1 VKEFLLRLVGCLPAR
16 FRDDFGAGVG
26 EQIEVDYER
35 ARSRGWGAAVAF
47 TVVTAGDLLLVAALE
62 RVRPGRPGAWG
73 MDTEKRRGDGMMR
86 TWWRDLAFAW
96 RSLRRSPSFMLTAVG
111 TIGVALGITSAIF
124 AVVQKVLIEPLPYED
139 ADRLVYIAASAPG
152 FDFPDEFGVSLEF
165 YFEYR
170 ELTDVLEDVGTFN
183 SFTNTLRIGDRVERV
198 RMSIPTPSMFTTLG
212 VQPMIGRLPVAED
225 EQDVMLISHAAWQD
239 WFGADPSVIGRGFE
253 VAGGTRTVIG
263 VMGPDFAFPNEGVLV
278 WIPNNVRN
286 EGLNPGRF
294 GVSLV
299 GRVPEGVE
307 LEAVRARLRD
317 ASRVFPE
324 KYGGSAR
331 YLRLMELHEPIVR
344 PLEDELFGFVKA
356 PLWVLLGS
364 MTVVLLIACANVTNL
379 FLVRSERNLRDLA
392 VRRAIGAGSAQ
403 LARLQLSE
411 SVVIA
416 GMAGVL
422 AVGLAWV
429 TLPALV
435 SSAPGQVPRLSEAV
449 LTPSTLAFTLLLC
462 LIVAFV
468 CGLPPAM
475 RAAGARTSA
484 LREGARGTTRRRHR
498 GRDALVT
505 LQTALA
511 LTLLVGSGL
520 LLRSFQALQAVDP
533 GYDVEDVFTFQMAIE
548 DEPGLEDAVS
558 LARFHLDF
566 LDRLRALP
574 GVASAGIVE
583 NVPLNEGVGVGPFQ
597 TEATMDDEGAA
608 PTLGRTWAAGDYFE
622 VMNIGLLRGRTFEDA
637 EQLDNPGS
645 VIVSERAAELLWPGE
660 DPIGKRLYWSLFESW
675 ETVVGVVEDVMQ
687 YDFRDE
693 VQPAHGLLPACRAGP
708 GGLGVLV
715 SGVRSQDRTR
725 RRDRAGG
732 PGSGARGSAVGP
744 DVSGLHHGRT
754 RGRHHDRGHLH
765 DDGARCRLGDGAP
778 PGGGGAVRRALLR
791 GRRAHPR
798 DRGADGAWRARR
810 GRAPHGR
817 SSGRPGRQRRSRRR
831 ARRGGRRVSGT
842 GKSPLRRELG
852 RPAHVRARRG
862 DHALCRHRS
871 QLPPRSSCVEPR
883 SGGVAAVGL
892 RVGRAVGAVL
902 APRSSRTSTA

>member
-1 VKEFLLRLVGCLPAR
+1 
-16 FRDDFGAGVG
+16 
-26 EQIEVDYER
+26 
-35 ARSRGWGAAVAF
+35 
-47 TVVTAGDLLLVAALE
+47 
-62 RVRPGRPGAWG
+62 
-73 MDTEKRRGDGMMR
+73 
-86 TWWRDLAFAW
+86 
-96 RSLRRSPSFMLTAVG
+96 VG

-693 VQPAHGLLPACRAGP
+693 VQPMVYFPLVAQDPEDWAFSSPGYVLKTGRADEIGPEVRALVREVAPSAPMYRVFTMEGLAADTMIEVTFTMMA
-708 GGLGVLV
+708 LGV
-715 SGVRSQDRTR
+715 
-725 RRDRAGG
+725 A
-732 PGSGARGSAVGP
+732 SAM
-744 DVSGLHHGRT
+744 
-754 RGRHHDRGHLH
+754 
-765 DDGARCRLGDGAP
+765 
-778 PGGGGAVRRALLR
+778 ALL
-791 GRRAHPR
+791 
-798 DRGADGAWRARR
+798 
-810 GRAPHGR
+810 
-817 SSGRPGRQRRSRRR
+817 
-831 ARRGGRRVSGT
+831 
-842 GKSPLRRELG
+842 LG
-852 RPAHVRARRG
+852 
-862 DHALCRHRS
+862 
-871 QLPPRSSCVEPR
+871 
-883 SGGVAAVGL
+883 AVGL
-892 RVGRAVGAVL
+892 YGVLSYVVAERTREIGVRMALGARAEGVRRMVVLQGVRVVSVGVVVGLAVAAGASRALGSLLYDVSSADPLTYALVGATMLCVGTVASYL
-902 APRSSRTSTA
+902 PARRASNLDPVESLRAG